1 MRYDTVVKGVVPLF
15 IIEGRNKM
23 SKLQVTEKVNEEQLS
38 ERDRRFREESLN
50 GNLWKVIL
58 SVGTPLALYQSLNQV
73 FKLLDTMMASHI
85 SSESVSAVAYLS
97 QISIFLSSIGT
108 GLAVG
113 AGIKISRA
121 YGEGDYRMVK
131 RRVSS
136 LYAICGVVGAI
147 ILAIILPFVEAF
159 LSFAGTPDE
168 LIAVGSEYFRVELI
182 VLVVQIFNNVYISVE
197 RARGNSK
204 RIMYLNMIVIVIKL
218 AVTALFVYVLD
229 GTLVMISYASL
240 ISQLCLFVFGI
251 VNSLK
256 KENNTFGFSIK
267 EITLKKDVVLPM
279 ITQSFPVMVEK
290 MAFSFGKTVINAMSV
305 MYGALTVGALG
316 VSNNIGGINTNP
328 QNGFQEG
335 AASVI
340 SQNMGAGKTERAISA
355 FKKVLV
361 INVLVGAFFMTL
373 TLLNL
378 DFIATWFDSGD
389 VEFHQL
395 IKDVYG
401 YEAFGAITL
410 GINSAVMALLYGLGK
425 TKTTLWINFSRVF
438 VFRIPVLWMLQ
449 NFTDIG
455 AKSLGIVMLVSNI
468 SVGVVAVVV
477 AFFEVGRLKKS

>member
-1 MRYDTVVKGVVPLF
+1 
-15 IIEGRNKM
+15 M
-23 SKLQVTEKVNEEQLS
+23 SEQNQLS
-38 ERDRRFREESLN
+38 ERDRKFREESLN

-73 FKLLDTMMASHI
+73 FKLLDTMMAAHI
-85 SSESVSAVAYLS
+85 NSESVSAVAYLS

-113 AGIKISRA
+113 AGIKISNA
-121 YGEGDYRMVK
+121 YGEGNYSLVK
-131 RRVSS
+131 KRVSS
-136 LYAICGVVGAI
+136 LYAICAVIGVL
-147 ILAIILPFVEAF
+147 ILACILPFVESF
-159 LSFAGTPDE
+159 LKLAGTPQE

-204 RIMYLNMIVIVIKL
+204 RIMYLNVIVILVKL
-218 AVTALFVYVLD
+218 ALTAFFVYVLD
-229 GTLVMISYASL
+229 GDLVMISYASL
-240 ISQLCLFVFGI
+240 ISQICLLIFGV

-267 EITLKKDVVLPM
+267 EVTLDKKVVMPM
-279 ITQSFPVMVEK
+279 ITQSMPVMVEK

-340 SQNMGAGKTERAISA
+340 SQNMGAGKPERAVSA

-361 INVLVGAFFMTL
+361 INVLVGTFFMTL
-373 TLLNL
+373 TLIYL
-378 DFIATWFDSGD
+378 DTIAGWFDSGD
-389 VEFHQL
+389 VAFHQL
-395 IKDVYG
+395 IKDVYR

-410 GINSAVMALLYGLGK
+410 GINSAVMALLYGIGK
-425 TKTTLWINFSRVF
+425 TRITLWVNFSRVF
-438 VFRIPVLWMLQ
+438 IFRIPVLWFLQ

-455 AKSLGIVMLVSNI
+455 AKSVGIVMLVSNI
-468 SVGVVAVVV
+468 SVGAVAAVV
-477 AFFEVGRLKKS
+477 AFFEVRKLKRSQSR

>member
-1 MRYDTVVKGVVPLF
+1 MD
-15 IIEGRNKM
+15 NKNAV
-23 SKLQVTEKVNEEQLS
+23 QQQEEQLS
-38 ERDRRFREESLN
+38 ERDRRFREESLS

-73 FKLLDTMMASHI
+73 FKLLDTMMAAHI

-131 RRVSS
+131 KRVSS
-136 LYAICGVVGAI
+136 LYAICAVVGVI
-147 ILAIILPFVEAF
+147 ILAAILPFVEGF

-204 RIMYLNMIVIVIKL
+204 RIMYLNFIVILLKL
-218 AVTALFVYVLD
+218 ALTAYFVYGL
-229 GTLVMISYASL
+229 GGNLVMISYASL
-240 ISQLCLFVFGI
+240 ISQISLLIFGI
-251 VNSLK
+251 VNSLR

-267 EITLKKDVVLPM
+267 DVTMDKGVVLPM
-279 ITQSFPVMVEK
+279 ITQSLPVMVEK

-340 SQNMGAGKTERAISA
+340 SQNMGADKPERAISA
-355 FKKVLV
+355 FKKVMV
-361 INVLVGAFFMTL
+361 INVLVGTFFMAL
-373 TLLNL
+373 TLIYL
-378 DFIATWFDSGD
+378 DEIASLFDSGD
-389 VEFHQL
+389 PAFHQL
-395 IKDVYG
+395 IKEVYR

-410 GINSAVMALLYGLGK
+410 GINSAVMALLYGIGK
-425 TKTTLWINFSRVF
+425 TRLTLWVNFSRVF
-438 VFRIPVLWMLQ
+438 VFRIPVLWFLQ
-449 NFTDIG
+449 HFTDIG
-455 AKSLGIVMLVSNI
+455 AKSVGIVMLVSNI
-468 SVGVVAVVV
+468 SVGAVAAVVAVI
-477 AFFEVGRLKKS
+477 EVKKLRKNIPAAQVDL